1 MKLEPR
7 RAARYYYLRFVRLKG
22 HPSVLAR
29 GVAVGTFI
37 GITPTVPFH
46 TILALIFAFILRGS
60 KVAALL
66 STIFVSNP
74 LTLLPQ
80 YYLSWQIG
88 NWLLPGKHSWEDVSI
103 LINAVIHG
111 GRFGETLSALGEIGM
126 DSLIILLGGG
136 IVLALPFTLFFYC
149 FSYMIFR
156 SIQKKRL
163 EKKVLNNDS
172 SL

>member
-7 RAARYYYLRFVRLKG
+7 RAARYYYLRFIRLKG

-37 GITPTVPFH
+37 GITPTIPFH
-46 TILALIFAFILRGS
+46 TILAIVFAFFFRGS

-66 STIFVSNP
+66 STIVVSNP
-74 LTLLPQ
+74 VTILLQ

-88 NWLLPGKHSWEDVSI
+88 NLLIPGKHSWEDVSV
-103 LINAVIHG
+103 LIDAVMDG
-111 GRFGETLSALGEIGM
+111 ANFSETFAALGKIGM
-126 DSLIILLGGG
+126 DSIFILMSGG
-136 IVLALPFTLFFYC
+136 IILALPFTALFYFI
-149 FSYMIFR
+149 SLLLFR

-163 EKKVLNNDS
+163 EKKTL
-172 SL
+172 L